1 VQGIGGVDRPG
12 QAEMVHAVADAIAK
26 REHLLVQAGTG
37 TGKSLAYLIPAVVHA
52 FDTGRP
58 SVVATATLTL
68 QAQIVD
74 FDMPR
79 LARAIAPILGRQP
92 TYALVKGRRNY
103 LCKHKLS
110 GGFPADDEGS
120 LLSLGAVDS
129 NASWLG
135 AEVVRLRSWAEE
147 TQSGDRDELLPGV
160 SERAWRQVSV
170 AAHECLGQKCPM
182 VTECFVEQAR
192 AGAKDVDV
200 VVTNHAFMA
209 IDSFE
214 GRQMLPEHDLLIV
227 DEGHDLV
234 DRVTSTITDELT
246 VPMIAGA
253 AKRAGRLAPTDQ
265 VTDASEFLAAIV
277 DEMPEG
283 RLNGIPD
290 SLSLALARVR
300 DSARAVQTELKPAS
314 PEDNDGARQV
324 ARAAIDEIFEN
335 AERMLEEREL
345 DVAWVSKDP
354 RRGAVLKVAP
364 MSVAML
370 MRDKIFGDRTV
381 IMTSATLE
389 LGGTFDAVAGTLGL
403 RGEGAPTWRGLD
415 VGSPF
420 DYPRQ
425 AIAYVAKHLP
435 APGRDGMAPETLDE
449 IEELVR
455 AAGGR
460 TLGLFS
466 SMRAAVAATEAMRE
480 RFGKTTGGTESDE
493 GNGSGTDTEGIEF
506 ICQGED
512 QTSTLVRQFAREP
525 RTCLFGTLSLWQGVD
540 VPGSSCQ
547 LVIIDRIPFPRPDDP
562 LSSARSQAI
571 ARMGGNG
578 FMAVSATHAALRLAQ
593 GAGRLVRRG
602 DDRGVVAIL
611 DSRMM
616 TARYAGFLQKSLPP
630 FWPTIDKARVLA
642 ALKRLDE
649 TAAEPLPVHEPALR
663 GVAGLVD
670 GVPMGGEDEDDR
682 PADDRPVA
690 GDPPVAGSARTAVT
704 QGHAWTS
711 EQDTELREGVELGLT
726 LAELADHLE
735 LEDDVIMARV
745 NLFGLEL
752 SDSPKMAF

>member
-1 VQGIGGVDRPG
+1 
-12 QAEMVHAVADAIAK
+12 
-26 REHLLVQAGTG
+26 
-37 TGKSLAYLIPAVVHA
+37 
-52 FDTGRP
+52 
-58 SVVATATLTL
+58 
-68 QAQIVD
+68 
-74 FDMPR
+74 
-79 LARAIAPILGRQP
+79 
-92 TYALVKGRRNY
+92 
-103 LCKHKLS
+103 
-110 GGFPADDEGS
+110 
-120 LLSLGAVDS
+120 
-129 NASWLG
+129 
-135 AEVVRLRSWAEE
+135 
-147 TQSGDRDELLPGV
+147 
-160 SERAWRQVSV
+160 
-170 AAHECLGQKCPM
+170 
-182 VTECFVEQAR
+182 
-192 AGAKDVDV
+192 
-200 VVTNHAFMA
+200 
-209 IDSFE
+209 
-214 GRQMLPEHDLLIV
+214 
-227 DEGHDLV
+227 
-234 DRVTSTITDELT
+234 
-246 VPMIAGA
+246 
-253 AKRAGRLAPTDQ
+253 
-265 VTDASEFLAAIV
+265 
-277 DEMPEG
+277 
-283 RLNGIPD
+283 
-290 SLSLALARVR
+290 
-300 DSARAVQTELKPAS
+300 
-314 PEDNDGARQV
+314 
-324 ARAAIDEIFEN
+324 
-335 AERMLEEREL
+335 
-345 DVAWVSKDP
+345 
-354 RRGAVLKVAP
+354 
-364 MSVAML
+364 
-370 MRDKIFGDRTV
+370 
-381 IMTSATLE
+381 
-389 LGGTFDAVAGTLGL
+389 
-403 RGEGAPTWRGLD
+403 
-415 VGSPF
+415 
-420 DYPRQ
+420 
-425 AIAYVAKHLP
+425 
-435 APGRDGMAPETLDE
+435 
-449 IEELVR
+449 
-455 AAGGR
+455 
-460 TLGLFS
+460 
-466 SMRAAVAATEAMRE
+466 MRE
-480 RFGKTTGGTESDE
+480 RFGKTTGGTESDA